1 LQSTKKNNTPSKTSG
16 LNGSGNEKIK
26 PLKTYMPVSKELYDI
41 IFQKDN
47 AMFNAFNARELE
59 KLKTILGKDLEVFQD
74 NTVVR
79 NYQQTIEAFTD
90 LFNKDYVL
98 KRELLKGSM
107 EVYPIKDYGA
117 IQTGKHMFCHTENG
131 KLDCGTFK
139 FVQTW
144 QKKNGEWKVTR
155 IITYDH

>member
-1 LQSTKKNNTPSKTSG
+1 
-16 LNGSGNEKIK
+16 
-26 PLKTYMPVSKELYDI
+26 M
-41 IFQKDN
+41 
-47 AMFNAFNARELE
+47 
-59 KLKTILGKDLEVFQD
+59 
-74 NTVVR
+74 
-79 NYQQTIEAFTD
+79 
-90 LFNKDYVL
+90 L

>member
-1 LQSTKKNNTPSKTSG
+1 M
-16 LNGSGNEKIK
+16 NGSGNEKIK
-26 PLKTYMPVSKELYDI
+26 PLKTYIPVSKELYDI

>member
-1 LQSTKKNNTPSKTSG
+1 
-16 LNGSGNEKIK
+16 
-26 PLKTYMPVSKELYDI
+26 MPVSKELYDI